1 MAVGDAALGQ
11 IVGRHFQHDTVSR
24 ENTNEVQ
31 THFPGDMSKHAM
43 TVFQFNPEHSVRQ
56 QLDDLAIY
64 FDSVFG
70 GHVNTSG

>member
-1 MAVGDAALGQ
+1 
-11 IVGRHFQHDTVSR
+11 
-24 ENTNEVQ
+24 
-31 THFPGDMSKHAM
+31 M